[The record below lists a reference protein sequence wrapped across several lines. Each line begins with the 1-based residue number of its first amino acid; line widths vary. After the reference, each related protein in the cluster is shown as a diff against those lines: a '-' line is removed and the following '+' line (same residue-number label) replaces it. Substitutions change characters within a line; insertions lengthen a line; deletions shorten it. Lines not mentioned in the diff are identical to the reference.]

1 MYGALRL
8 PTTSELAWFS
18 STTTTMCENR
28 GTAATAT
35 DAAADAPAEALT
47 VGERCAVGAGRSA
60 EAGGVDGRP
69 AGEDAALQPVARTR
83 TAAAN
88 RAISR
93 ICPWCPG
100 PAFWHSRPTRASA
113 GSRGSA
119 GAGG

>member
-60 EAGGVDGRP
+60 EAGWGAGPP
-69 AGEDAALQPVARTR
+69 AGEDDALQPVARTR
-83 TAAAN
+83 TSMRN
-88 RAISR
+88 SR
-93 ICPWCPG
+93 SCAT
-100 PAFWHSRPTRASA
+100 PAVQSCRRS
-113 GSRGSA
+113 S
-119 GAGG
+119 GARLRTA